1 MCGIIGFK
9 GNHSEQNIVQ
19 ALPKLFKRGPD
30 SQGVLNV
37 ARDLTFGAS
46 RLAMTDPH
54 PRSDQPMRNL
64 ENGDVIVF
72 NGEIYNFLELRER
85 LSGIGVQFNTNS
97 DTEVLLKSLSV
108 FGVKIVPELEG
119 MFSFVYYNNTDNV
132 LILARDYL
140 GKKPLYFYLAN
151 DQFYFSSQINI
162 IKDWIGS
169 VSLNNQSLETY
180 LLLGYVIDPQTMFR
194 EIHSMQPGT
203 IKVLDLHSLDFIS
216 EVKFTPLSIEQPVET
231 PMRKLLEDA
240 VKERTIGHDKFALS
254 LSGGIDSTIVALIA
268 SGNQLNF
275 EAFTMR
281 WPDSDKDRYNL
292 DFEAARLIAKKL
304 KIKFHAVDAPHSR
317 EIPELLAK
325 FVTKM
330 EEPNSN
336 PTGISMLNLFSEIS
350 NTGNRLVLTG
360 DGSDELFGGYQRYL
374 FMRKLHRLPKISNKF
389 IENLYINYKSNINLL
404 SKIGVSL
411 TPSTSIGSWLFW
423 QQISSRNIVKKYSTS
438 SAVTKLKIDVDDL
451 VSIFQVGDDLVALNM
466 FRDLKTWL
474 VMESNRKLDRISMAF
489 SIEARS
495 PFQSEKVI
503 GSAYNL
509 MAKSEFKTLQKLKLT
524 ECFPELNSLPLNS
537 KKMGFISPLGH
548 WLRNNPDMIK
558 DSIHYIN
565 QNFDFDEKVI
575 QELAISPQKKK
586 YSSFSVLWNLIV
598 LANWHSVH
606 FKR

>member
-216 EVKFTPLSIEQPVET
+216 EVKFTP
-231 PMRKLLEDA
+231 
-240 VKERTIGHDKFALS
+240 
-254 LSGGIDSTIVALIA
+254 
-268 SGNQLNF
+268 
-275 EAFTMR
+275 
-281 WPDSDKDRYNL
+281 
-292 DFEAARLIAKKL
+292 
-304 KIKFHAVDAPHSR
+304 
-317 EIPELLAK
+317 
-325 FVTKM
+325 
-330 EEPNSN
+330 
-336 PTGISMLNLFSEIS
+336 
-350 NTGNRLVLTG
+350 
-360 DGSDELFGGYQRYL
+360 
-374 FMRKLHRLPKISNKF
+374 
-389 IENLYINYKSNINLL
+389 
-404 SKIGVSL
+404 
-411 TPSTSIGSWLFW
+411 
-423 QQISSRNIVKKYSTS
+423 
-438 SAVTKLKIDVDDL
+438 
-451 VSIFQVGDDLVALNM
+451 
-466 FRDLKTWL
+466 
-474 VMESNRKLDRISMAF
+474 
-489 SIEARS
+489 
-495 PFQSEKVI
+495 
-503 GSAYNL
+503 
-509 MAKSEFKTLQKLKLT
+509 
-524 ECFPELNSLPLNS
+524 
-537 KKMGFISPLGH
+537 
-548 WLRNNPDMIK
+548 
-558 DSIHYIN
+558 
-565 QNFDFDEKVI
+565 
-575 QELAISPQKKK
+575 
-586 YSSFSVLWNLIV
+586 
-598 LANWHSVH
+598 
-606 FKR
+606 